1 MEKAAVF
8 GPLVL
13 FFGFFLL
20 LIILFIGFVVK
31 LVLKSKNEEW
41 SGIVTDKKV
50 NEVEDFDSGTK
61 RDNYFLIVK
70 MDTGQERKVGLSQ
83 QLWETF
89 KTGDKVHKPK
99 GKLFPNKI

>member
-20 LIILFIGFVVK
+20 LIILFIGFIVK

-41 SGIVTDKKV
+41 SGVVTDKKV
-50 NEVEDFDSGTK
+50 NEVEDFDSGVK
-61 RDNYFLIVK
+61 RDNYFLVVK
-70 MDTGQERKVGLSQ
+70 MDTGKERKIGLSQ
-83 QLWETF
+83 QLWENF
-89 KTGDKVHKPK
+89 KVGDKLHKPA
-99 GKLFPNKI
+99 GKLFPDKI